1 MVVALLKKGP
11 AVESDGPG
19 KAARSE
25 NADKPDKKALTLLPQ
40 ITLPDAELA
49 GLRWRFDSEVGPNAH
64 SKNNAAARR
73 EKTVK
78 NLPAISLLM
87 SIDVVPQAAVI
98 FPAVLDADR
107 VEQARLQFAA
117 LQRQQQSFGVEIEQL
132 LAAGAQQESELS
144 KLMTVVLGI
153 AVALLLLVMG
163 LLLRA
168 KLSQRKRVAT
178 AG

>member
-1 MVVALLKKGP
+1 M
-11 AVESDGPG
+11 
-19 KAARSE
+19 
-25 NADKPDKKALTLLPQ
+25 
-40 ITLPDAELA
+40 PDAQLA
-49 GLRWRFDSEVGPNAH
+49 GLRWRFDSDVGPSGQSN
-64 SKNNAAARR
+64 KNTTARR
-73 EKTVK
+73 VKTVK
-78 NLPAISLLM
+78 NLPAVSLLM

-98 FPAVLDADR
+98 PPALLDADR

-117 LQRQQQSFGVEIEQL
+117 LQRQQQSFGAEIDQL
-132 LAAGAQQESELS
+132 LAAGAQQESEQS
-144 KLMTVVLGI
+144 KLMTIAVGI